1 MMRRMMMKKIAF
13 SALVTL
19 FLILSTGILAE
30 AGSARFP
37 VVVKWDAAAH
47 GQVYTDIYIVNLKG
61 TAVTVDLDLYTGGG
75 VLSGCGV
82 MATITIPA
90 NGARHIGP
98 SGCFAIA
105 LGYPLNFDG
114 IGQINASSN
123 NISIYWRIYDQTVSP
138 HELIDHGKET
148 PTGSAFLP
156 AVHEL
161 LLN

>member
-1 MMRRMMMKKIAF
+1 MKKIAF
-13 SALVTL
+13 STMLAL

-30 AGSARFP
+30 AGTARFP
-37 VVVKWDAAAH
+37 VAVKWDTLAH
-47 GQVYTDIYIVNLKG
+47 GQVSTDIYIINLKN
-61 TAVTVDLDLYTGGG
+61 TPVSVDLDLYNKDGI
-75 VLSGCGV
+75 LSGCGV

-90 NGARHIGP
+90 NGTKHISP

-123 NISIYWRIYDQTVSP
+123 NISIYWRIYDETVSP
-138 HELIDHGKET
+138 HELIDHGKEI
-148 PTGSAFLP
+148 PTEASLSASQL
-156 AVHEL
+156 L